1 MPAQDSVAQFA
12 ALLRELKERTDRSY
26 GSLGRRLRMNT
37 STLHRYCTGEA
48 VPLDFAPVERFAAL
62 CGASG
67 AERLELHRRW
77 LLAVAA
83 RQRPHPVAA
92 VGAAEG
98 SSADPQPGESGGDDG
113 SVTTSGSADG
123 PVDEPADTEDL
134 VSGPA
139 PTPRGPAP
147 TAIGPRPRPW
157 YRRKRAAAVVCAV
170 LAGVGGLSLLPEDG
184 RYARDGGARTASAPS
199 ATASA
204 TTGPTAPHTR
214 SAAPSG
220 GPEDGTASPSGP
232 RRRPSAPAG
241 ATRAPAGS
249 APAGPPLAV
258 TVDSHAWAFG
268 CGHDYVI
275 AEPPERVPPPPAAQD
290 AGTWAAAQRAVH
302 GGETIVRLS
311 VQGTSDTAVVL
322 EALRVRV
329 TGRAEPAPGNA
340 YSMAQGC
347 GGSLT
352 PRTFAVDLD
361 KDRPIARATAGND
374 AGTPIPAVS
383 MPYRVSAEDPEVL
396 LVTARTGACDC
407 SWYLELDWSSQGRA
421 GTARIDDRGRPFRTS
436 AVEGLTP
443 YEYDT
448 SARAWAPRVD

>member
-1 MPAQDSVAQFA
+1 MTVQTQDSVAQFA

-26 GSLGRRLRMNT
+26 GSLGRRLHMNT

-83 RQRPHPVAA
+83 RQRPHPT
-92 VGAAEG
+92 GPLGEAEG
-98 SSADPQPGESGGDDG
+98 SDAPAGRQPGDTGSGSDDG
-113 SVTTSGSADG
+113 GAPTSGAAGG
-123 PVDEPADTEDL
+123 PAGAEGL
-134 VSGPA
+134 VSGPS
-139 PTPRGPAP
+139 PAP
-147 TAIGPRPRPW
+147 PRRPRPW

-170 LAGVGGLSLLPEDG
+170 LAAAGSLALLPDG
-184 RYARDGGARTASAPS
+184 RDTDDGARAASVAPETAAASAGPR
-199 ATASA
+199 ASN
-204 TTGPTAPHTR
+204 TR
-214 SAAPSG
+214 SVSPSD
-220 GPEDGTASPSGP
+220 GPKDGTASPPGT
-232 RRRPSAPAG
+232 RREPSDPVGSTSAPAG
-241 ATRAPAGS
+241 S
-249 APAGPPLAV
+249 EPAGPPLAWS
-258 TVDSHAWAFG
+258 VDSHAWAFG

-275 AEPPERVPPPPAAQD
+275 AAPPERVPPPPVQQD
-290 AGTWAAAQRAVH
+290 AGTWAATQRAVH
-302 GGETIVRLS
+302 GGETIVKLS

-329 TGRAEPAPGNA
+329 TGRAEPAPGDA

-352 PRTFAVDLD
+352 PRSFAVDLD
-361 KDRPIARATAGND
+361 TNRPVARATAGND

-396 LVTARTGACDC
+396 LVTARTAACDC
-407 SWYLELDWSSQGRA
+407 SWYLELDWSSQGRT

-436 AVEGLTP
+436 AVKGLTS
-443 YEYDT
+443 YAYDT